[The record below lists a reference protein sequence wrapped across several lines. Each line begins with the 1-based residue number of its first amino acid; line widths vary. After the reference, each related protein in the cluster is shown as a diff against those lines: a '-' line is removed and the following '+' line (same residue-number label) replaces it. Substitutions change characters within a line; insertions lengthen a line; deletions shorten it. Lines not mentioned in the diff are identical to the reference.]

1 MTPGTHLPAAD
12 SSCAICLPGTSCT
25 QPTLGDH
32 QGREGKK
39 KREKK
44 KVCVRVIFCCC
55 CCCGF
60 LFVFLAMLRWTN
72 SFDTVSRHGSFAI
85 TLCVVHS

>member
-44 KVCVRVIFCCC
+44 KYVCVLYFVVVVVVGFC
-55 CCCGF
+55 
-60 LFVFLAMLRWTN
+60 LFFLAMLRWTN